1 MTPDAR
7 LVWSSA
13 ACAAT
18 FATLAYVAIGALSG
32 SGLAAWHRNAG
43 ASLGAVPAAALAA
56 ALAVRGILP
65 WWHNVGRGRGWTAG
79 ALALRIVALALLL
92 FAPLAALCIAVSTL
106 VSRWFVT
113 STETLGDAL
122 QWSTAIAVYAV
133 IFAVV
138 LGAVPAL
145 LVEMLLCR
153 RFLRAMPMTGMVR

>member
-18 FATLAYVAIGALSG
+18 CATLAYVAIGTLSG

-65 WWHNVGRGRGWTAG
+65 WWRNVGRGRGWSAG
-79 ALALRIVALALLL
+79 ALAWRIVALALLL
-92 FAPLAALCIAVSTL
+92 FAPLAAVGIAASTL
-106 VSRWFVT
+106 VSRLLVA
-113 STETLGDAL
+113 STETLADAL

-138 LGAVPAL
+138 LGGIPAL
-145 LVEMLLCR
+145 LLEMLLCR
-153 RFLRAMPMTGMVR
+153 RFLRAAAMTGTVR